1 MKAVFTA
8 KLDSRYDDVLEER
21 YHFPRTYRAQV
32 TKAVGDLIVYYE
44 PRRTSH
50 DVLSGG
56 GRQAYFAIAQLD
68 RVEIDPR
75 LSDHFYGFVSNYL
88 DFDRP
93 VPFREN
99 GAYYESAL
107 RRDDGETN
115 RGAFGRAVR
124 NIPDHEFEAILAAG
138 FDSQT
143 TGDEWRAPA
152 GERLLGFAEPQA
164 AYDRPQ
170 IESVTTRSFRDQ
182 AFKRHVRDAYR
193 QTCAMTGL
201 RILNGGGKPEVEAA
215 HIRPVAEFGTD
226 SVRNGIALSRT
237 VHWMFDRG
245 LLSIDDDLRILT
257 ADSLPEQ
264 VRGLLNVDGRV
275 LIPENVCQRPHSQFL
290 SFHRET
296 IFKGWVQ

>member
-1 MKAVFTA
+1 MKAVLTA
-8 KLDSRYDDVLEER
+8 KLDSGYDDVLEER
-21 YHFPRTYRAQV
+21 YHFPRTYHAQV
-32 TKAVGDLIVYYE
+32 EKAVGDLVLYYE
-44 PRRTSH
+44 PRRTSY
-50 DVLSGG
+50 DVSSGG

-68 RVEIDPR
+68 RVEPDPR
-75 LSDHFYGFVSNYL
+75 LDDHFYGVVSNYL

-93 VPFREN
+93 VPFKEI
-99 GAYYESAL
+99 GEYYESAL
-107 RRDDGETN
+107 QRDDGETN

-138 FDSQT
+138 FDSQIT
-143 TGDEWRAPA
+143 RDELTASAAEP
-152 GERLLGFAEPQA
+152 LLGFAEPQA
-164 AYDRPQ
+164 AFDRPQ
-170 IESVTTRSFRDQ
+170 IASVTTRSFRDQ
-182 AFKRHVRDAYR
+182 AFKRHVRDAYQ

-257 ADSLPEQ
+257 AEPLSER
-264 VRGLLNVDGRV
+264 VRSLLNVDGRV
-275 LIPENVCQRPHSQFL
+275 LIPESGSQRL
-290 SFHRET
+290 
-296 IFKGWVQ
+296 